1 MADMSEEL
9 FDALLKASDA
19 KYVKDEVNGIIG
31 LLKAFGKDHIEED
44 QCIRKLNAGLIDA
57 FRKRADSCDQ
67 MIRIFGESSSD
78 SVQSSL
84 ERIKLS
90 RDYCQEMLTMLNMV
104 EIGCE
109 GVENATKAY
118 YEKLKKSC
126 IDQYGEEKEENT

>member
-9 FDALLKASDA
+9 FNALFKVNDA
-19 KYVKDEVNGIIG
+19 KYVKEEVNGING
-31 LLKAFGKDHIEED
+31 LLKAFSKDYIDED
-44 QCIRKLNAGLIDA
+44 QCIRKLNAGLIEA
-57 FRKRADSCDQ
+57 FKKRAESCDQ
-67 MIRIFGESSSD
+67 MIRIFGESSSE
-78 SVQSSL
+78 SVQNSL

-118 YEKLKKSC
+118 YDKLKTSF
-126 IDQYGEEKEENT
+126 IEQYGGEKEE

>member
-9 FDALLKASDA
+9 FDALFKVNDA
-19 KYVKDEVNGIIG
+19 KYVKEEVAGING
-31 LLKAFGKDHIEED
+31 LLNTFGKDHIEED
-44 QCIRKLNAGLIDA
+44 QCIRKLSTGLIDA
-57 FRKRADSCDQ
+57 FRKRFDSLDQ

-90 RDYCQEMLTMLNMV
+90 RDYCQEMLTMLNMF

-118 YEKLKKSC
+118 YNKLKTSYTN
-126 IDQYGEEKEENT
+126 QYGEEKEE

>member
-9 FDALLKASDA
+9 FNALFNALFKVNDA
-19 KYVKDEVNGIIG
+19 KYVKEEVNGIIG

-44 QCIRKLNAGLIDA
+44 QCIRKLNVGLIDA
-57 FRKRADSCDQ
+57 FRKRADSCDE

-78 SVQSSL
+78 IIQSSL

-118 YEKLKKSC
+118 YDKLKTFVYEP
-126 IDQYGEEKEENT
+126 IR

>member
-1 MADMSEEL
+1 
-9 FDALLKASDA
+9 
-19 KYVKDEVNGIIG
+19 
-31 LLKAFGKDHIEED
+31 
-44 QCIRKLNAGLIDA
+44 
-57 FRKRADSCDQ
+57 

-78 SVQSSL
+78 SIQNSL

-118 YEKLKKSC
+118 YDKLKMSYTN
-126 IDQYGEEKEENT
+126 QYGGEKEE

>member
-9 FDALLKASDA
+9 FNALFKVNDA
-19 KYVKDEVNGIIG
+19 KYVKEEVNGIVG
-31 LLKAFGKDHIEED
+31 LLKAFGKDHIEDD
-44 QCIRKLNAGLIDA
+44 QCIRKLNVGLIEA
-57 FRKRADSCDQ
+57 FKKRAESCDQ
-67 MIRIFGESSSD
+67 MIRIFGESSSE
-78 SVQSSL
+78 SVQNSL

-118 YEKLKKSC
+118 YDKLKTSF
-126 IDQYGEEKEENT
+126 IEQYGGEKEE